1 MNPLLQRKWLYWLL
15 AALAVAWVAWFA
27 LRAPAQIASIGAVTK
42 GALEQVIAE
51 DGKTRLK
58 TRYVLAAPVAGLV
71 HRIELKPGD
80 AVKAGQ
86 VVAEIEPASSGLLDP
101 RSRAQAQAEVSAA
114 DAAVRAA
121 RARVSAAS
129 TAAALAQSELRRA
142 EELRRSGF
150 VTDANVEATRAR
162 AAAASSEQQSARADE
177 GSAAQRLQMARATLS
192 QEGQE
197 GRVGRG
203 RVVAVRAP
211 VDAVVLKRPF
221 ESATPVAVGQTLLE
235 VGDPAALEIEAEV
248 LSADAVRLRPGLP
261 ARLSRWGGDGVL
273 DAKVTRVEPGAFT
286 KVSALGVEEQR
297 TRVILDLVTPRE
309 RWAAL
314 GDGFRVEIEFLLQ
327 RDENV
332 LQVPATALFRAGD
345 GWAAY
350 RLDGGRARRVVVKT
364 GIRTALAA
372 QVLEG
377 LSDGDAVVLQ
387 PDDRIVDGTRIN
399 PAVRR

>member
-1 MNPLLQRKWLYWLL
+1 MRC
-15 AALAVAWVAWFA
+15 
-27 LRAPAQIASIGAVTK
+27 GC
-42 GALEQVIAE
+42 
-51 DGKTRLK
+51 
-58 TRYVLAAPVAGLV
+58 
-71 HRIELKPGD
+71 
-80 AVKAGQ
+80 
-86 VVAEIEPASSGLLDP
+86 
-101 RSRAQAQAEVSAA
+101 
-114 DAAVRAA
+114 
-121 RARVSAAS
+121 
-129 TAAALAQSELRRA
+129 
-142 EELRRSGF
+142 
-150 VTDANVEATRAR
+150 
-162 AAAASSEQQSARADE
+162 
-177 GSAAQRLQMARATLS
+177 
-192 QEGQE
+192 
-197 GRVGRG
+197 GRG
-203 RVVAVRAP
+203 
-211 VDAVVLKRPF
+211 F
-221 ESATPVAVGQTLLE
+221 
-235 VGDPAALEIEAEV
+235 
-248 LSADAVRLRPGLP
+248 RLGSH
-261 ARLSRWGGDGVL
+261 AGGGDGVL